1 MLNFGMKRMLGKGML
16 LWPILGISAL
26 WGQVDKEYQ
35 LRSVAFYNVENLF
48 DTINDPLTQDDARTP
63 KGRYRWTK
71 SRYDLKIKNL
81 ARVISQI
88 GADTRGTP
96 PDIIGLCEVEN
107 SEVLQD
113 LIADSQLAPFRYRAI
128 HLDGTDERGIETA
141 LLYKNDSFLP
151 LTIKSIP
158 LKLFNEKG
166 FRDHTRDQL
175 VVEGLLDTERFY
187 FIVNHWPSRSG
198 GELRSKPY
206 RIQAARLNRKLIDSI
221 QIRDPRAK
229 IISMGDFNDNP
240 LDDSFKKVLGTLS
253 KRGEAQ
259 GKSLYNP
266 MELLYRKGIGS
277 LAYRDQWHLFDQFF
291 MTAPLDTIDRSSYS
305 FWKAFVFQ
313 SRNLSTSSG
322 NYKGYPFR
330 TFVGTTY
337 QGGYSDH
344 FPIGLFLIKT
354 AE

>member
-259 GKSLYNP
+259 GKSLYYP
-266 MELLYRKGIGS
+266 M
-277 LAYRDQWHLFDQFF
+277 
-291 MTAPLDTIDRSSYS
+291 
-305 FWKAFVFQ
+305 
-313 SRNLSTSSG
+313 
-322 NYKGYPFR
+322 
-330 TFVGTTY
+330 
-337 QGGYSDH
+337 
-344 FPIGLFLIKT
+344 
-354 AE
+354 